1 MPASWELALKTY
13 IPEPAGWQKYL
24 FSLTFL
30 IQKINSVNKKT
41 GLAAFWPILAII
53 FFNIIDIIKC
63 LKKKMFSRFIRDR
76 ENFCE

>member
-1 MPASWELALKTY
+1 MFRYDNDFFYRMPASWELALKTY

-53 FFNIIDIIKC
+53 FFNIIDIIKNV
-63 LKKKMFSRFIRDR
+63 FSIY
-76 ENFCE
+76 